1 MVKVD
6 LTGKTCLITGGN
18 AGIGKETAKGIAKLG
33 ATVILACRNLEK
45 GKRAVQ
51 EISQFSGNSNIDV
64 IECNLSQPESIRTF
78 VAKFTAQYSH
88 LHILINNAAGFFY
101 KRQETKEGYEL
112 TFATNYLG
120 PFLLTN
126 LLLDIMK
133 VSIPARIINVSS
145 NGQMMAKLTEE
156 NIMLQ
161 NGYSSIKAY
170 GNSKLALTMF
180 TYELAHRLIGTGI
193 DVNAVHPGEIKTDF
207 GVSNSPW
214 YFKPMH
220 ALGGLFKKTPE
231 QGAETSIYLASS
243 PDVEGMTGKYFIN
256 CQPKRSTKKSY
267 NIEWQHKIWAIGK
280 KLTGLQ

>member
-1 MVKVD
+1 MVKLD
-6 LTGKTCLITGGN
+6 LTGKICLITGGN

-45 GKRAVQ
+45 GKRAMQ
-51 EISQFSGNSNIDV
+51 EISQFSGNSNID
-64 IECNLSQPESIRTF
+64 IFECNLSQPESIRKF
-78 VAKFTAQYSH
+78 VSKFTDKYSQ

-126 LLLDIMK
+126 LLLDTMK
-133 VSIPARIINVSS
+133 VSSPARIINVSS
-145 NGQMMAKLTEE
+145 NGQMMAKLTEK
-156 NIMLQ
+156 NIMLKK
-161 NGYSSIKAY
+161 GYSSIKAY

-180 TYELAHRLIGTGI
+180 TYELAHRLNGTGI
-193 DVNAVHPGEIKTDF
+193 DVNAVHPGEIKTGF
-207 GVSNSPW
+207 GVSNAPW

-220 ALGGLFKKTPE
+220 ALGSLFKKTPE
-231 QGAETSIYLASS
+231 KGAITSIYLASS
-243 PDVEGMTGKYFIN
+243 PEVEGVTGKYFIK

-267 NIEWQHKIWAIGK
+267 NIEWHHKIWAIGK